1 MAGEA
6 TADAS
11 SWPRPSQSFSSSA
24 ASSRGSSRGSAP
36 AERHMRTLRRTHA
49 HRAAERRR
57 VRPMID
63 ANLLIH
69 EWVVHFNRRRPHG
82 ALGHKTPREFRLAWK
97 ADE

>member
-1 MAGEA
+1 
-6 TADAS
+6 
-11 SWPRPSQSFSSSA
+11 
-24 ASSRGSSRGSAP
+24 
-36 AERHMRTLRRTHA
+36 
-49 HRAAERRR
+49 
-57 VRPMID
+57 MID